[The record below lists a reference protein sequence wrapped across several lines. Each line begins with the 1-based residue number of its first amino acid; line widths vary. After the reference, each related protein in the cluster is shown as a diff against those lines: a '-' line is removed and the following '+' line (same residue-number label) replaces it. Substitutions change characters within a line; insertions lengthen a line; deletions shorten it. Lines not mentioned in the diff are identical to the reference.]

1 MCTMRP
7 ITGMTLPPLMEWV
20 GPDGN
25 VLVSGGN
32 VTISEVK
39 TQGIVSTISLSFHPV
54 LSSQGGYYTCRA
66 TVNIPWMKDQ
76 PDQLNATFYM
86 PVTSK

>member
-7 ITGMTLPPLMEWV
+7 ITGMTLQPLMEWV

-32 VTISEVK
+32 VTISEVE
-39 TQGIVSTISLSFHPV
+39 TRGIVSNFSLSFHPV
-54 LSSQGGYYTCRA
+54 LSSQGGHYTCRA
-66 TVNIPWMKDQ
+66 TVWMNDQ
-76 PDQLNATFYM
+76 PDQLNAKFNM